1 MVPCVKEET
10 EEEEE
15 PSVSPVTEELDDS
28 CFTETLAKIYIK
40 QHRYDKAL
48 EIIKKLSLNYPK
60 KNAYFA
66 DQIRFLEKLIINALN
81 QNNKMYLLLV
91 ILMLIA
97 SVLMCFIVLI
107 QNSKGGGLASGFSSS
122 NQIMGV
128 RKTTDFLEK
137 ATWTLAAV
145 MVVFSIVSAYTIPSS
160 TGKGGD
166 VILEQA
172 QQEEKTN
179 PYNMPVGTEA
189 PQSEAPAATTP
200 AEAPAPAAE

>member
-1 MVPCVKEET
+1 
-10 EEEEE
+10 
-15 PSVSPVTEELDDS
+15 
-28 CFTETLAKIYIK
+28 
-40 QHRYDKAL
+40 
-48 EIIKKLSLNYPK
+48 
-60 KNAYFA
+60 
-66 DQIRFLEKLIINALN
+66 
-81 QNNKMYLLLV
+81 MYLLLV

-137 ATWTLAAV
+137 ATWGLAAF
-145 MVVFSIVSAYTIPSS
+145 MVVMSIATAYVVPTAS
-160 TGKGGD
+160 GRGGD

-179 PYNMPVGTEA
+179 PYNMPTGTAA
-189 PQSEAPAATTP
+189 PQTETPAAPATS
-200 AEAPAPAAE
+200 APATEEPAN